1 MSQTS
6 SFPLPNDSAI
16 ADQLIPLEDTDWWP
30 VARRTRYFLER
41 FPPEAGWQV
50 RITHETGK
58 FELPD
63 HQLTSRFPASLSKA
77 ELIDPQGRSVATA
90 TKLIPITGPDA
101 LEGGETQL
109 RGRLYEALGLLGTIR
124 PADELD
130 RRGIARPSAAAPR
143 PASPAPASQSSES
156 SAEKRVASGEDAQP
170 TASKVASEEAA
181 PPTPATTR
189 PERQLRAVGSRRH
202 AQPAGIS
209 SKLRNA
215 VVAIA
220 KLRKIDA
227 PEFTTDAAA
236 QAWLNE
242 HTGIPAEEA
251 AS

>member
-1 MSQTS
+1 MTETR
-6 SFPLPNDSAI
+6 SFLLPNDPTI

-30 VARRTRYFLER
+30 VARRTPYFLER
-41 FPPEAGWQV
+41 FPPEQGWQV

-63 HQLTSRFPASLSKA
+63 HQQTSRFPAVLSKA
-77 ELIDPQGRSVATA
+77 ELIDPQGRVVATA

-109 RGRLYEALGLLGTIR
+109 RGRLYEALGLIGTIR

-130 RRGIARPSAAAPR
+130 RRGIARPGSTPRPPAAAPV
-143 PASPAPASQSSES
+143 ASTTERSPDAAATKTAEAPPVAPAVIADE
-156 SAEKRVASGEDAQP
+156 
-170 TASKVASEEAA
+170 T
-181 PPTPATTR
+181 PPSPNTTR

-202 AQPAGIS
+202 AAPAGVS
-209 SKLRNA
+209 PKLHNA

-242 HTGIPAEEA
+242 HTGIQAEEA

>member
-1 MSQTS
+1 MTQARG
-6 SFPLPNDSAI
+6 FLLPNDPAV

-30 VARRTRYFLER
+30 VARRTPYFLER
-41 FPPEAGWQV
+41 FPPEQGWQV

-63 HQLTSRFPASLSKA
+63 HQQTSRFPAVLSKA
-77 ELIDPQGRSVATA
+77 ELIDPQGRVVATA

-109 RGRLYEALGLLGTIR
+109 RGRLYEALGLIGTIR

-130 RRGIARPSAAAPR
+130 RRGIARSNI
-143 PASPAPASQSSES
+143 ASRAPAPAP
-156 SAEKRVASGEDAQP
+156 VA
-170 TASKVASEEAA
+170 ASTERAPDIAGAKTTEAA
-181 PPTPATTR
+181 PVAAASVAEEAPPPSPSASR

-202 AQPAGIS
+202 AAPAGIS
-209 SKLRNA
+209 PKLHNA

-251 AS
+251 VS